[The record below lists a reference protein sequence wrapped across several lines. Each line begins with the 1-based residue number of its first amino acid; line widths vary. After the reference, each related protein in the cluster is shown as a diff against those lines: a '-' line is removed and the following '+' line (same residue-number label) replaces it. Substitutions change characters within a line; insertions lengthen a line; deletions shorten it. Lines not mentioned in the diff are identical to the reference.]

1 MLSHPDFSKQLNS
14 CEITTNVTNKRLY
27 NIVND
32 YSAITRELC
41 NAYKII
47 CDTKARAILEG
58 KDLEELNANKDSIR
72 IGVLREAGFSNIFQL
87 RNMNTAAL
95 QSIKGV
101 GEESAKKIAENVQR
115 IYDKAVAEAGFRLDY
130 DHRNPAIDEF
140 VRLMYF
146 GIHGKQIYDE
156 VLPFVTTSH
165 ERNTKTLRILKEN
178 TTLFKWMVYNREKR
192 EYYEQYLSNFIN
204 YINNDYLPKC
214 NQYNNDYSVV
224 RNATLEQCWQ
234 DFLGNSVQYYGFLE
248 SLVGVRKIF
257 YEDANMSAMPSDLI
271 QAIEETSLDLEYLN
285 ANLRNY
291 QDFGTKYLVHQKRVL
306 LGDEMGLGKTMQA
319 IAMICH
325 LVKQGKKRFLVV
337 CPLSVLVNWV
347 REIDKFTKLDVI
359 EVYGDNCDEEFEQW
373 NTTNCIGVTTYE
385 TLKKHNFIERGP
397 LDLLIVDEAHYVKN
411 KEAIRSKNV
420 YTLTNASEYVLY
432 MTGTP
437 MENNIDEMKSL
448 LGAINEEYTEKLQDY
463 DHMSSAR
470 EFKVAI
476 APIYLRRVR
485 EDVLKELPELIEKED
500 WLIMNKREEEAY
512 RESLQE
518 DNFMTVRRL
527 SWNLPDVK
535 DSSKAN
541 RLLEIC
547 EEAEKDQRKVLVFS
561 YFRDTLSTISSLLGN
576 KCVGVITG
584 DIPASERQKMVDKL
598 SASENGSALV
608 AQIEAGGVGLNIQA
622 ASIVIFC
629 EPQFKPSIENQ
640 AVSRSYRMG
649 QARSVVLHR
658 LLMCQ
663 TVDEGILRILKEKQ
677 LLFDRFADESVIGAE
692 EMRLNET
699 EALKNLVEQEK
710 ERLGIRK
717 EEDKTVEKED
727 ENPETTS
734 EMASETTSEE
744 AADTVSKQAEDDDE
758 LTEKSDDKPK
768 Q

>member
-1 MLSHPDFSKQLNS
+1 MLSHPDYAKQLNS

-32 YSAITRELC
+32 YSAITRELS

-47 CDTKARAILEG
+47 CDAKAKSILES

-72 IGVLREAGFSNIFQL
+72 IGVLREAGFSNIYQL
-87 RNMNTAAL
+87 RNFNEAAL

-101 GEESAKKIAENVQR
+101 GEESAKKIAENVSR
-115 IYDKAVAEAGFRLDY
+115 IYEKAVAEAGFRLDY

-146 GIHGKQIYDE
+146 GIHGKKIYDE
-156 VLPFVTTSH
+156 AMPYAMTSH
-165 ERNTKTLRILKEN
+165 ERNTKTLRILREN

-192 EYYEQYLSNFIN
+192 EYYEQYLNNFIT
-204 YINNDYLPKC
+204 YVNNEYLPKC
-214 NQYNNDYSVV
+214 NSLNEEYGKI
-224 RNATLEQCWQ
+224 RNATIEQCWQ
-234 DFLGNSVQYYGFLE
+234 DFMANAVQYYGFLE

-271 QAIEETSLDLEYLN
+271 QAIEETPLDLEYLN

-319 IAMICH
+319 IAEICH

-385 TLKKHNFIERGP
+385 TLKKQNFLERGP

-448 LGAINEEYTEKLQDY
+448 LGAINNEYIEKLQSF

-470 EFKVAI
+470 EFKIAI

-500 WLIMNKREEEAY
+500 WLVMNKTELAAY

-518 DNFMTVRRL
+518 DNFMRVRRL
-527 SWNLPDVK
+527 SWNLPDIK
-535 DSSKAN
+535 DSTKAN

-547 EEAEKDQRKVLVFS
+547 EEAEQDQRKVLIFS
-561 YFRDTLSTISSLLGN
+561 YFRDTLTTISNLLGD

-584 DIPASERQKMVDKL
+584 DIPASERQKLVDKL
-598 SASENGSALV
+598 SASESGSALV

-649 QARSVVLHR
+649 QARSVVMHR
-658 LLMCQ
+658 LLMSQ
-663 TVDEGILRILKEKQ
+663 TIDEGILRILKEKQ

-692 EMRLNET
+692 EMKLNET

-710 ERLGIRK
+710 ERLGLS
-717 EEDKTVEKED
+717 EKQEVD
-727 ENPETTS
+727 NQNS
-734 EMASETTSEE
+734 
-744 AADTVSKQAEDDDE
+744 DDE
-758 LTEKSDDKPK
+758 SAEKDLTKNENENKE
-768 Q
+768 

>member
-1 MLSHPDFSKQLNS
+1 MLSHSDFSKLLNS
-14 CEITTNVTNKRLY
+14 CETTINVTNKRLY

-47 CDTKARAILEG
+47 CDTKAKVILEK
-58 KDLEELNANKDSIR
+58 KDLEELNANRDSIR
-72 IGVLREAGFSNIFQL
+72 ISVLREAGFHNIYQL
-87 RNMNTAAL
+87 RDFNTSAL
-95 QSIKGV
+95 QSIKGI
-101 GEESAKKIAENVQR
+101 GEESAKKIVENVQR
-115 IYDKAVAEAGFRLDY
+115 MYDKAVAEAGFRLDY
-130 DHRNPAIDEF
+130 DHRNPATDEF

-146 GIHGKQIYDE
+146 GMHGKKIYDE
-156 VLPFVTTSH
+156 AMPFALTSH

-178 TTLFKWMVYNREKR
+178 TTLFKWMIYNREKR
-192 EYYEQYLSNFIN
+192 EYYEQYLKNYTT

-214 NQYNNDYSVV
+214 NQYNREYGVV
-224 RNATLEQCWQ
+224 RNVALETCWK
-234 DFLGNSVQYYGFLE
+234 DFLSNPVQYYGFLE
-248 SLVGVRKIF
+248 TLVGVRKIF
-257 YEDANMSAMPSDLI
+257 YEDANMSAMPTDLI
-271 QAIEETSLDLEYLN
+271 LSIEDTELDLEYLD

-291 QDFGTKYLVHQKRVL
+291 QDFGTKFIVHQKRVL

-359 EVYGDNCDEEFEQW
+359 EVYGDNCEKEFEQW

-385 TLKKHNFIERGP
+385 TLKKMNFLERGV

-411 KEAIRSKNV
+411 KDAVRSKNV
-420 YTLTNASEYVLY
+420 YRLTNSSEYVLY

-437 MENNIDEMKSL
+437 MENNIDEMKGL
-448 LGAINEEYTEKLQDY
+448 LGAINNEYTDKLMDY

-470 EFKVAI
+470 DFKIAI

-500 WLIMNKREEEAY
+500 WLLMNHTEEMAY
-512 RESLQE
+512 RESLMAE
-518 DNFMTVRRL
+518 NFMRVRRL
-527 SWNLPDVK
+527 SWNLPDIK
-535 DSSKAN
+535 DSTKAS

-561 YFRDTLSTISSLLGN
+561 YFRETLTAVSNLLGS

-584 DIPASERQKMVDKL
+584 DIPAYNRQKLVDKL
-598 SASENGSALV
+598 AESENGSVLV
-608 AQIEAGGVGLNIQA
+608 AQIEAGGVGLNIQS

-640 AVSRSYRMG
+640 AISRIYRMG
-649 QARSVVLHR
+649 QARSVVVHR

-663 TVDEGILRILKEKQ
+663 TIDEGILRILKEKQ
-677 LLFDRFADESVIGAE
+677 LLFDRFADESAIGAE

-699 EALKNLVEQEK
+699 EELKKLVAQEK
-710 ERLGIRK
+710 ERLGIK
-717 EEDKTVEKED
+717 LSEQ
-727 ENPETTS
+727 PETQP
-734 EMASETTSEE
+734 ET
-744 AADTVSKQAEDDDE
+744 DV
-758 LTEKSDDKPK
+758 
-768 Q
+768 